1 MSRESIVSFDVQP
14 ARSDDLADVRSLM
27 RAYQLWLIEK
37 LGVSL
42 CFQDFDT
49 ELAALPG
56 AYVLP
61 RGQLWI
67 ARDVNNATALGIIA
81 VKPLDAFGECELKRL
96 WVADFA
102 KGRGAG
108 RALANVAVDFARS
121 AGYTTMKLDT
131 LRDRMPA
138 AISLYRDLG
147 FTETM
152 GYVHNPEPDVLFM
165 KLDLQ

>member
-1 MSRESIVSFDVQP
+1 
-14 ARSDDLADVRSLM
+14 M
-27 RAYQLWLIEK
+27 RAYQRWLLDD

-61 RGQLWI
+61 RGEFWI
-67 ARDVNNATALGIIA
+67 ARNLNDGAALGIIA
-81 VKPLDAFGECELKRL
+81 VKPLDARGECEMKRL
-96 WVADFA
+96 WVSDAA
-102 KGRGAG
+102 KGRGVG
-108 RALANVAVDFARS
+108 RALANLAVAFARE

-152 GYVHNPEPDVLFM
+152 GYVHNPESDVLFM

>member
-1 MSRESIVSFDVQP
+1 MSRESIENFVIRP
-14 ARSDDLADVRSLM
+14 ALNDDLSDVRMLM
-27 RAYQLWLIEK
+27 RNYQRWLLND

-42 CFQDFDT
+42 CFQDFET

-67 ARDVNNATALGIIA
+67 ARDRNDDSALGIIA
-81 VKPLDAFGECELKRL
+81 VKPLEGAYCEMKRL
-96 WVADFA
+96 WVSDTA
-102 KGRGAG
+102 KGRGVG
-108 RALANVAVDFARS
+108 RVLAQTAIVFARE
-121 AGYTTMKLDT
+121 ANYQVMKLDT

-138 AISLYRDLG
+138 AISLYRHLG
-147 FTETM
+147 FTETD
-152 GYVHNPEPDVLFM
+152 GYVHNPESDVLYM